1 MSSTE
6 GRIRGRG
13 VERQLSAQDKLRLG
27 VLATRNVRAIRI
39 DEAAASLSALTDAGE
54 ARIPLD
60 PGPDP
65 IRYFRALREHLS
77 ELFLNLPGGYPAH
90 IGRWTRMDSLHRNP
104 ARLLL
109 LGDPEAVVAVAF
121 ADTIDARV
129 AADVWWCGQSV
140 EIALALLRHPGAADW
155 PVGQELASFILGHLP
170 FEEDAATV
178 AGALGRILQPGL
190 VSGDRVADLW
200 RRGRRRHSWRAGFFL
215 GHPALYPDTR
225 GEHPECRA
233 LGKRLSGHG
242 LDRNP
247 VALLLLEFLGEPG
260 RNTLATLAG
269 ALDNPREQEVVTL
282 VFRRIQEVF
291 RWPGPATER
300 PRESAAAWSLAG
312 DLLAREG
319 GHAKA
324 IRPLL
329 EEGQW
334 DGLRSLAFLCLVGEE
349 MLAPVFGGN
358 TFSGS
363 VMLRHLGPVLA
374 DVRTAAGA
382 VLDFPVS

>member
-6 GRIRGRG
+6 GRLRGRG
-13 VERQLSAQDKLRLG
+13 AERQLSTQDKLRLG

-54 ARIPLD
+54 ARIPLN

-90 IGRWTRMDSLHRNP
+90 IGRWTRMDSLHRNS

-129 AADVWWCGQSV
+129 AADVWWCGQNV

-190 VSGDRVADLW
+190 VSGDRAADLW

-225 GEHPECRA
+225 GEHPECRV

-260 RNTLATLAG
+260 RNALAALAG

-282 VFRRIQEVF
+282 VFRRIHEVF
-291 RWPGPATER
+291 RWPGPAPER
-300 PRESAAAWSLAG
+300 PRESAAAWSLAD
-312 DLLAREG
+312 DLLVREG

-329 EEGQW
+329 GEGQW
-334 DGLRSLAFLCLVGEE
+334 DSLRSLAFLCLVGEE

-382 VLDFPVS
+382 VLDFPAS

>member
-6 GRIRGRG
+6 GRIRVRDA
-13 VERQLSAQDKLRLG
+13 ERQLGAQDKLRLG
-27 VLATRNVRAIRI
+27 VLATRSVRAIRI
-39 DEAAASLSALTDAGE
+39 DEAAASLAALTDAGE

-60 PGPDP
+60 PGTDP
-65 IRYFRALREHLS
+65 NRYFRALRDYLS
-77 ELFLNLPGGYPAH
+77 ELFLNLPGGYPSH
-90 IGRWTRMDSLHRNP
+90 IGRWTRMDSLHREP

-121 ADTIDARV
+121 ADRLDARV
-129 AADVWWCGQSV
+129 AADVWWCNQSV

-155 PVGQELASFILGHLP
+155 PVGRELAHYMLEHLP

-190 VSGDRVADLW
+190 INADRAADLW
-200 RRGRRRHSWRAGFFL
+200 RRGRRRHPWRVGFFL

-225 GEHPECRA
+225 GEHPDFRA
-233 LGKRLSGHG
+233 LEERFSGP
-242 LDRNP
+242 DRNP

-260 RNTLATLAG
+260 RNSLAALVG

-282 VFRRIQEVF
+282 VFRRMQEVF
-291 RWPGPATER
+291 RWPEPAPAR
-300 PRESAAAWSLAG
+300 PRESAAAWCSAD

-319 GHAKA
+319 GYARA

-329 EEGQW
+329 GEGQW
-334 DGLRSLAFLCLVGEE
+334 ECLRSLAFLCLVGEE

-358 TFSGS
+358 SFSGS

-374 DVRTAAGA
+374 DVRTAARA